1 MRGLR
6 GVRSAQDGRR
16 LMQLSILEG
25 VRRAPA
31 FTVMRAEEREL
42 AAYRALRREVFV
54 AEQGLFAG
62 SDADDIDDDPRAIVL
77 VAVTA
82 EGAVL
87 GGVRLAPV
95 ASGRDLGWWT
105 GSRLVVSREARGGAG
120 IGAALVR
127 AACAEAEARGVLR
140 FEASVQARNEVLF
153 RRLGWERIGEL
164 TVAGTPHVAMRW
176 PLDRLDRAARAAKSA
191 LGSLLAPFAAGGGL
205 GGPGFVGDDG
215 APVPGTDMVAV
226 CDAIIPSMVERHP
239 EWAGWCSVLVNVNDL
254 TAMGA
259 TGVGLLDAIGARDA
273 AFAARI
279 VSGVRDAAEAWGL
292 PVLGGH
298 TQLGV
303 PAALSV
309 TGLGRTTAPVPGA
322 AALGDELSVTADLA
336 GGWRPGFAGAQWD
349 STSGRRGE
357 ELRAMA
363 ASVGLARP
371 RAAKDVSMAGLV
383 GTVGML
389 AEASGGGAVLD
400 IAAIPAPPSAGL
412 GDWLACFPGFAMIT
426 ADRPGEGRMHTP
438 HTTTAAVGRVVPS
451 PGVRLRW
458 PDGAETVAVAG
469 PVTGLGAA

>member
-1 MRGLR
+1 
-6 GVRSAQDGRR
+6 
-16 LMQLSILEG
+16 MQLSILEG

-31 FTVMRAEEREL
+31 FTVLRAEEREL
-42 AAYRALRREVFV
+42 AAYHALRREVFV

-62 SDADDIDDDPRAIVL
+62 SDADDVDDDPRCIVL
-77 VAVTA
+77 VAVTG

-95 ASGRDLGWWT
+95 APGRDLGWWT

-140 FEASVQARNEVLF
+140 FEASVQERNEVLF
-153 RRLGWERIGEL
+153 RRLGWERIGAL
-164 TVAGTPHVAMRW
+164 TVAGTPHVQMRW

-191 LGSLLAPFAAGGGL
+191 LGSLLAPFAASGGL

-215 APVPGTDMVAV
+215 APVPGTDLVAV

-279 VSGVRDAAEAWGL
+279 VGGLRDAAEAWGL

-309 TGLGRTTAPVPGA
+309 TGLGRTASPVPGA
-322 AALGDELSVTADLA
+322 ASIGDELSVTADLSGA
-336 GGWRPGFAGAQWD
+336 WRPGFAGAQWD
-349 STSGRRGE
+349 STSERRGD

-371 RAAKDVSMAGLV
+371 RAAKDVSMAGFV

-400 IAAIPAPPSAGL
+400 IAAIPAPQSAGL

-426 ADRPGEGRMHTP
+426 ADRPGTGRMHTA
-438 HTTTAAVGRVVPS
+438 HTTTAAVGRVVAA

-469 PVTGLGAA
+469 PVTGLGAAQTPTPEGTSSRRDTAY

>member
-1 MRGLR
+1 ME
-6 GVRSAQDGRR
+6 
-16 LMQLSILEG
+16 LSILEG
-25 VRRAPA
+25 VRRAAP
-31 FTVMRAEEREL
+31 FTVMRADAREL
-42 AAYRALRREVFV
+42 GAYRALRREVFV

-62 SDADDIDDDPRAIVL
+62 SDADDIDDDPRAAVL

-95 ASGRDLGWWT
+95 GPGRDLGWWT

-140 FEASVQARNEVLF
+140 FEASVQERNEVLF
-153 RRLGWERIGEL
+153 RRLGWQRIGAL
-164 TVAGTPHVAMRW
+164 TVAGAPHVRMRW
-176 PLDRLDRAARAAKSA
+176 PLDRLDRTARAAKAA

-205 GGPGFVGDDG
+205 GGAGFVGDDG
-215 APVPGTDMVAV
+215 APVPGTDVVAV

-279 VSGVRDAAEAWGL
+279 VSGIRDAAEAWGL

-303 PAALSV
+303 PAALTV
-309 TGLGRTTAPVPGA
+309 TGLGRAAAPVPGA
-322 AALGDELSVTADLA
+322 GAIGDELSATADLS

-349 STSGRRGE
+349 STSGRRGG

-400 IAAIPAPPSAGL
+400 LAAVPAPEAAGL

-426 ADRPGEGRMHTP
+426 ADRPGEGRMGTP
-438 HTTTAAVGRVVPS
+438 LTATAAVGRIVAE

-458 PDGAETVAVAG
+458 PDGAETVGVAG

>member
-1 MRGLR
+1 MH
-6 GVRSAQDGRR
+6 
-16 LMQLSILEG
+16 LSILEG
-25 VRRAPA
+25 TRRAAPFA
-31 FTVMRAEEREL
+31 VVRAEEREL
-42 AAYRALRREVFV
+42 AAYLALRREVFV

-62 SDADDIDDDPRAIVL
+62 SDADDSDDDPRRVVL

-95 ASGRDLGWWT
+95 SRGRDLGWWT

-140 FEASVQARNEVLF
+140 FEASVQSRNEVLF
-153 RRLGWERIGEL
+153 RRLGWDRLGEV
-164 TVAGTPHVAMRW
+164 TVAGAPHVRMRW
-176 PLDRLDRAARAAKSA
+176 PIERLDRAARSAKAA
-191 LGSLLAPFAAGGGL
+191 LGALLAPFAGSGGL
-205 GGPGFVGDDG
+205 GGSGFVGDDG
-215 APVPGTDMVAV
+215 APVPGTDLVAV
-226 CDAIIPSMVERHP
+226 CDAIVPSMVERHP

-259 TGVGLLDAIGARDA
+259 SGVGLMDAIGARDA
-273 AFAARI
+273 SFAARVVEGI
-279 VSGVRDAAEAWGL
+279 ASAAQAWGL

-309 TGLGRTTAPVPGA
+309 TGLGRTGSPVPGA
-322 AALGDELSVTADLA
+322 ASVGDELSVTADLS

-349 STSGRRGE
+349 STSGRRGD

-389 AEASGGGAVLD
+389 AEASGGGAVVD
-400 IAAIPAPPSAGL
+400 IEAVPTPAGAGTA
-412 GDWLACFPGFAMIT
+412 DWLGCFPGFAMIT
-426 ADRPGEGRMHTP
+426 ADRPGGSRMSTP
-438 HTTTAAVGRVVPS
+438 FTTTAAVGRVVAE

-458 PDGAETVAVAG
+458 PDGAETVAVSG

>member
-1 MRGLR
+1 
-6 GVRSAQDGRR
+6 
-16 LMQLSILEG
+16 MQLSILEG
-25 VRRAPA
+25 TRRAPA
-31 FTVMRAEEREL
+31 FTVVRAEGREL

-62 SDADDIDDDPRAIVL
+62 SDADDSDDDPRHVVL

-82 EGAVL
+82 EGSVL

-95 ASGRDLGWWT
+95 SQGRDLGWWT

-140 FEASVQARNEVLF
+140 FEASVQTRNEVLF
-153 RRLGWERIGEL
+153 RRLGWDRIGEV
-164 TVAGTPHVAMRW
+164 TVAGAPHVRMRW
-176 PLDRLDRAARAAKSA
+176 PIDRLGRAARAAKAA
-191 LGSLLAPFAAGGGL
+191 LGPLLAPFAASGGL
-205 GGPGFVGDDG
+205 GGAGFVGDDG
-215 APVPGTDMVAV
+215 APVPGTDLVAV
-226 CDAIIPSMVERHP
+226 CDAIVPSMVERHP

-259 TGVGLLDAIGARDA
+259 DGVGLMDAIGARDA
-273 AFAARI
+273 SFASRI
-279 VSGVRDAAEAWGL
+279 VEGIAAAAQAWGL

-309 TGLGRTTAPVPGA
+309 TGLGRAVAPVPGA
-322 AALGDELSVTADLA
+322 ASVGDELSVTADLS

-357 ELRAMA
+357 ELRVMA

-400 IAAIPAPPSAGL
+400 LAAIPAPSSAGL
-412 GDWLACFPGFAMIT
+412 GDWLGCFPGFAMIT
-426 ADRPGEGRMHTP
+426 ADRPGAGRMHTP
-438 HTTTAAVGRVVPS
+438 VTTTAAVGCVVS
-451 PGVRLRW
+451 APGVRLRW
-458 PDGAETVAVAG
+458 PDGEETVAVAG
-469 PVTGLGAA
+469 AVTGLGAA